1 MPATPPSLDVPS
13 VRRRRW
19 PCGGVSGTG
28 LRAIPSLCPTINE
41 VLLVQA
47 HQDQVVPEGILVGE
61 SKLQSLNGQTLE
73 MVSHPFLVSEER
85 HNGYQS

>member
-1 MPATPPSLDVPS
+1 MFPL
-13 VRRRRW
+13 VRRQHW

-28 LRAIPSLCPTINE
+28 LRAIPSLCPMINE
-41 VLLVQA
+41 VLLVQE

-61 SKLQSLNGQTLE
+61 SKLQNLNGQTLE

-85 HNGYQS
+85 HNEYPAI